1 MRKISIAL
9 VFVLALGFLP
19 HTSCILKNMSPEEL
33 EAAIEITDVETKWVK
48 KYFQL
53 WPPKLILVPAIS
65 FRVKN
70 TSDKPINYINFNAV
84 FRFKDENENL
94 GDAFMAA
101 IRNIPVQ
108 PGEKGDVI
116 QLRCNYGAEG
126 KSVHDFK
133 TNPGWQAAAVKLFA
147 RSKGSPYVALGEW
160 DVSRTIDFKEPE
172 EVGEKPEVKKE
183 VKK

>member
-1 MRKISIAL
+1 MRKISVTL
-9 VFVLALGFLP
+9 VFVLVLAFLP

-33 EAAIEITDVETKWVK
+33 EAAIEITDVETKWME
-48 KYFQL
+48 KYFQI
-53 WPPKLILVPAIS
+53 WPPKLILVPTIT

-70 TSDKPINYINFNAV
+70 TSDKPINYVNFNAV
-84 FRFKDENENL
+84 FRFKEENENL

-101 IRNIPVQ
+101 IRSIPVE
-108 PGEKGDVI
+108 PGEKSDAI
-116 QLRCNYGAEG
+116 LLKCNYGVDG

-133 TNPGWQAAAVKLFA
+133 TNPGWQIAVVKLFA
-147 RSKGSPYVALGEW
+147 RSKGSPYIAVGEW